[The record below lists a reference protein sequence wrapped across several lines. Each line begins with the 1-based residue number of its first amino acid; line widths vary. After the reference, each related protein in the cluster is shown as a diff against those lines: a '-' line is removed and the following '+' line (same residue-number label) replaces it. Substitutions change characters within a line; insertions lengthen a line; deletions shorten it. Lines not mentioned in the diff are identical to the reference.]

1 MIKNSNLTIYHNTS
15 SGWVK
20 SIYNDIWWYS
30 KKDADIN
37 ETYSKENDI
46 DVRVWNETNIENF
59 KIGDIVVKGVL
70 DFEIES
76 QFDLDDYLVYN
87 ITKLKNNDYAVNKHI
102 HLTASLF
109 QTNVELLKATKEKQK
124 NGTYINI
131 YDTIDKYKVKKLN
144 ITDDEVS
151 ATIYGANITKMLRIS
166 SPSRNLENFLMSKVG
181 NQQDNISYYYIKI
194 NNNIYK
200 INSVSQ
206 EKIDIE
212 LI

>member
-1 MIKNSNLTIYHNTS
+1 M
-15 SGWVK
+15 
-20 SIYNDIWWYS
+20 
-30 KKDADIN
+30 
-37 ETYSKENDI
+37 
-46 DVRVWNETNIENF
+46 
-59 KIGDIVVKGVL
+59 
-70 DFEIES
+70 
-76 QFDLDDYLVYN
+76 
-87 ITKLKNNDYAVNKHI
+87 
-102 HLTASLF
+102 
-109 QTNVELLKATKEKQK
+109 LKATKEKQK